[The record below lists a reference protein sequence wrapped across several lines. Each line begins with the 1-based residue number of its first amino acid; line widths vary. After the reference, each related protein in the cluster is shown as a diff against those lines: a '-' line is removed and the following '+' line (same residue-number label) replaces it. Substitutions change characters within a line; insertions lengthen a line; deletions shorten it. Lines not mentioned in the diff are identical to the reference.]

1 MRHSPETIRQFLDD
15 QLQSG
20 QTVATFC
27 ADNDI
32 KVPTFYSWK
41 RKYNEA
47 EAVEP
52 EGFYKIMPKQ
62 ETMERKLRL
71 SSGLELSLCGLSIGE
86 IAELVLKIDSAHA

>member
-1 MRHSPETIRQFLDD
+1 MRHTPEAIRQFLDD

-20 QTVATFC
+20 QTIAVFC
-27 ADNDI
+27 DDNDI
-32 KVPTFYSWK
+32 KAPTFYSWK
-41 RKYNEA
+41 KRYCEV

-62 ETMERKLRL
+62 ETMQRKLRL
-71 SSGLELSLCGLSIGE
+71 PSGLELSLCGLSIGE